1 MENNSIM
8 SILNAPFVTTVATV
22 LAGIVALFVYWK
34 QKRDKKR
41 DIANALLAEIRSA
54 EVAIERIKDY
64 IRDNDKVD
72 ISIKV
77 VEYNSWSKYRYIFSG
92 DLDEDQWREISN
104 FYSNA
109 ELLDEVIRQAN
120 AVFES
125 NADKIRSSMQ
135 RVLADLVEVTVIN
148 SSKDTIADDLKR
160 LNEKLDVFDQIY
172 DDKKGGFVYT
182 PVKYI
187 NDAKRLLSDL
197 HLISTTSTGDKIKRL
212 AGKK

>member
-8 SILNAPFVTTVATV
+8 SILNAPLVTTIATV

-77 VEYNSWSKYRYIFSG
+77 VEYNSWSKHRYIFSG

-109 ELLDEVIRQAN
+109 ELLDDVIRQAN

-125 NADKIRSSMQ
+125 NADKIRSNMQ

-148 SSKDTIADDLKR
+148 SSKDTIADLKR
-160 LNEKLDVFDQIY
+160 LNEKLAVFDQIY
-172 DDKKGGFVYT
+172 DDKKGDFVYT
-182 PVKYI
+182 PMKYI

-212 AGKK
+212 ASKK